1 MKVCLNH
8 LTRMAHPRICVAGV
22 DLDTRRHIRPITGR
36 SHTLTRD
43 MLVENGGPFEVGAIV
58 DLGSVTPDPSPPEVE
73 DHWFWPQQARN
84 LGRLPA
90 DEYLALIDALAH
102 DGLAAVLG
110 PALERHNWKYAVVAG
125 TGTASLGVLRPEEV
139 KFEVNQFGS
148 LQVRLDDEQP
158 QAYIPITDL
167 RFYEADQKNVRDAAV
182 DGVNRRL
189 DRGAEAYLML
199 GLARAFVARGDDTE
213 RHWLQVNG
221 VCLSDDPFGV

>member
-22 DLDTRRHIRPITGR
+22 DLDTRRHVRPITGR
-36 SHTLTRD
+36 DHTLTRD

-58 DLGSVTPDPSPPEVE
+58 DLGSIRPNPSPPEVE
-73 DHWFWPQQARN
+73 DHWFWPDQARH

-90 DEYLALIDALAH
+90 DEYLELMDAVAH
-102 DGLAAVLG
+102 DDLATVLG
-110 PALERHNWKYAVVAG
+110 PALERHKWKFAIDAG
-125 TGTASLGVLRPEEV
+125 TGTASLGVLRAEEV
-139 KFEVNQFGS
+139 KIEVNQFGS
-148 LQVRLDDEQP
+148 VQVRLDDEEP

-167 RFYEADQKNVRDAAV
+167 RFFEDDQKAVRETAV
-182 DGVNRRL
+182 DDANRRMR
-189 DRGAEAYLML
+189 RGAEAYLML

-221 VCLSDDPFGV
+221 VCLSDDPYRI